1 MSLEFTAVPPVPRG
15 MSLAGPPLFVDDAY
29 CRWMQDVLVD
39 RPGQIRMRGPLQY
52 WLTNAATNTNDSAL
66 GACEHYTSSN
76 DWRGAVF
83 CATGV
88 STNGSAPSG
97 PAKVYV
103 YKKDNNTPAV
113 VNATGITLPFNLT
126 TKYDTLNKRW
136 INNTIISAN
145 PALHDGVWITVFD
158 DVTNNDLANNVAAL
172 LYWRG
177 AGLPTVDI
185 ASGSFNLGTNASL
198 ISHASITAGTVESG
212 MFAFTAVGTA
222 PYNTATAQ
230 GRYLGTVASVDIIN
244 NTVTLEKDIL
254 GLSQSEVYSGS
265 IRYMSFRGFV
275 HQYGRGLATN
285 DGGNYLTSGR
295 LGSDSE
301 GLFSAARVTVNAD
314 AATHEATVY
323 RQSDHAYVAK
333 IEWNGTQSNT
343 QVAITDGT
351 GILKNRLQ
359 DENYFIMRNDTNM
372 YSSALAQDSFKFPM
386 DLNNRRPD
394 QRPNTPTLSGSTVAA
409 PAPGLFNA
417 TYANRQWFASFNT
430 NSTQYDKFINRVVFS
445 GTDNSE
451 NINLCQD
458 ASDSIVIPGKEP
470 IRGIAGSNAG
480 LLVFVESKTYIIKG
494 TNRSNFSLE
503 ELYPDGT
510 LSTSSI
516 VQVGGGVIWAGKQGI
531 YYYDGVTVRNF
542 TNETLGIYYTD
553 GIKNFDVGKDRVYAF
568 INNNYLVINFTN
580 WYSNYTMKRWESE
593 SITTISSISSTTFP
607 TTPIDRQLFYNSL
620 EEVVYI
626 YDALNT
632 RWTNLGNFGDEEI
645 IKLTSTGSYSE
656 VTPDRITFNIYLPT
670 GAIGTL
676 SNFSPRGY
684 MSDVVLM
691 NTDATNKA
699 SLLDMRSIFTE
710 NIDDFIVD
718 IIKGNDIIPSST
730 GSTLAGPDFFLE
742 TKQYNFGEST
752 LNKWWRKLMFN
763 LSINKGY
770 MMVEFIDINNNSLVS
785 ATTGTDDLYCNAD
798 ESGFFLIPPTNQKWK
813 WYQENQYSW
822 NNYWASSVSSSKY
835 IQYLSGVRVASAPA
849 FDYTYSTT
857 PPIINNSQAY
867 LNTTSNKV
875 FVGWQNSGWTEL
887 TSLNG
892 LRVGLRFY
900 STTNNRVYKWSGTT
914 WEDQGLNTQTWNTVF
929 RGSLIRFS
937 RWLGFRQNSLG
948 FRFYS
953 LRNYKP
959 DGNTES
965 IPEVVNVNDW
975 VFGLKPLRKGRN

>member
-15 MSLAGPPLFVDDAY
+15 MSLAGPPLFIDDAY

-39 RPGQIRMRGPLQY
+39 RPGQIRMRGPLKY
-52 WLTNAATNTNDSAL
+52 WLANAAIANNESAL
-66 GACEHYTSSN
+66 GACEHYTTSN

-88 STNGSAPSG
+88 TSDGAAPSG
-97 PAKVYV
+97 DAKVYV
-103 YKKDNNTPAV
+103 YKKVGGIAP
-113 VNATGITLPFNLT
+113 VNATGITLPFKLI
-126 TKYDTLNKRW
+126 TKYDTTNKRW

-177 AGLPTVDI
+177 AGLPTINI
-185 ASGSFNLGTNASL
+185 ASGSFNLGTNAAL
-198 ISHASITAGTVESG
+198 ISHNSIAAGTVESG
-212 MFAFTAVGTA
+212 MFVFS
-222 PYNTATAQ
+222 NTG
-230 GRYLGTVASVDIIN
+230 GRYLGTVASVDTVN

-254 GLSQSEVYSGS
+254 GLSQSETYSGT

-285 DGGNYLTSGR
+285 DGGNFLTSGR

-314 AATHEATVY
+314 DATHEATVY

-333 IEWNGTQSNT
+333 VVWNGTQSNT
-343 QVAITDGT
+343 QVEISNGT
-351 GILKNRLQ
+351 SVAKNRLQ

-372 YSSALAQDSFKFPM
+372 YNSGLAQDSFKFPM

-593 SITTISSISSTTFP
+593 GTPTTISSISGTAFP
-607 TTPIDRQLFYNSL
+607 ASPTDRQLFYQSTEQL
-620 EEVVYI
+620 LYI

-645 IKLTSTGSYSE
+645 IKLTNTGAYSE

-676 SNFSPRGY
+676 SNFAPRGY
-684 MSDVVLM
+684 MTDIVVM
-691 NTDATNKA
+691 NTDTTNKG
-699 SLLDMRSIFTE
+699 SLLDMKSIFTE
-710 NIDDFIVD
+710 NIGDFVTD
-718 IIKGNDIIPSST
+718 TIKSNDIVISSAGT
-730 GSTLAGPDFFLE
+730 TLAGPDFFLE

-770 MMVEFIDINNNSLVS
+770 MMVEFVDINNNSLVS
-785 ATTGTDDLYCNAD
+785 ATTGTDDLFCNAD

-822 NNYWASSVSSSKY
+822 NNYWASTISSSPY
-835 IQYLSGVRVASAPA
+835 IQYLSGPRVSSAPT
-849 FDYTYSTT
+849 FDTVYTTT

-867 LNTTSNKV
+867 LNTTSGKV
-875 FVGWQNSGWTEL
+875 FVGYQASGWVEL
-887 TSLNG
+887 TSANG
-892 LRVGLRFY
+892 LRVGLKFH
-900 STTNNRVYKWSGTT
+900 STTNNNTYTWDGTVWANPVT
-914 WEDQGLNTQTWNTVF
+914 TTQTWNRVF
-929 RGSLIRFS
+929 RGSFIRFS
-937 RWLGFRQNSLG
+937 RWIGFRQNSLG
-948 FRFYS
+948 FKFYS

-959 DGNTES
+959 DGSTEN